1 MNPYEKTAEEM
12 RRQSEGPKRFAK
24 AAGGIGTAIAA
35 PSFAP
40 MLARA
45 APFLSQYIPEDLAI
59 KGLSKISPQF
69 GKFIQ
74 DSLGDG
80 YEFKEVK
87 DFIGEQ
93 ITDSQKE
100 EPKQNGNIIKQY
112 SPELHQFLDEQIR
125 KGRGVLEAGADAA
138 RNKGFKNIISMITKD
153 HKSPWSAIL
162 KTVYGEGL
170 TKQQG
175 VKQFNEHKKKN
186 SLIDEE
192 MQRFE
197 NGYGN
202 NQQQQQGQG
211 SAALMAI
218 LQKLQQSRG
227 G

>member
-1 MNPYEKTAEEM
+1 MVTESEIRKSNNRTNEIRSGLETA
-12 RRQSEGPKRFAK
+12 S
-24 AAGGIGTAIAA
+24 
-35 PSFAP
+35 SFAP
-40 MLARA
+40 A
-45 APFLSQYIPEDLAI
+45 ALGTKVISKVLPFLSQYIPEDLAYKGI
-59 KGLSKISPQF
+59 NKVWPELGNFLKNGVSKGLSLKS
-69 GKFIQ
+69 G
-74 DSLGDG
+74 L
-80 YEFKEVK
+80 
-87 DFIGEQ
+87 DFIKNEFDKET
-93 ITDSQKE
+93 IKKE
-100 EPKQNGNIIKQY
+100 EPKQSGNIIKQY
-112 SPELHQFLDEQIR
+112 SPELHQFLDDEIR

-175 VKQFNEHKKKN
+175 VKQFNEHKKNN

-227 G
+227 T